1 MSFFISDAVAATGA
15 PAQGSPMSL
24 ILMLVV
30 FGLIFYFMILRP
42 QQKRT
47 KEHKNLMNSIA
58 KGDEVLTNGGLVG
71 RVTKVAETGYI
82 AIALNDTTEVVIKR
96 DFVAAVLPKGTM
108 KALYLTFP
116 KGNCRVKPLS
126 FVEVCHAGRR
136 HCRRPDLCASQPVW

>member
-1 MSFFISDAVAATGA
+1 MSFFISDAIAA
-15 PAQGSPMSL
+15 PAAGAGQSQWTL
-24 ILMLVV
+24 IPMLVV

-47 KEHKNLMNSIA
+47 KEHKKLMDSIA

-71 RVTKVAETGYI
+71 RVTKVAEAGYI

-108 KALYLTFP
+108 KAL
-116 KGNCRVKPLS
+116 
-126 FVEVCHAGRR
+126 
-136 HCRRPDLCASQPVW
+136 

>member
-47 KEHKNLMNSIA
+47 KEHKKLMDSIA

-71 RVTKVAETGYI
+71 RVTKVAENGYMPK
-82 AIALNDTTEVVIKR
+82 AINPPITPDRIRISGRSAPMRMRRGRITLSMVPTTQLQTSSTVPQVV
-96 DFVAAVLPKGTM
+96 
-108 KALYLTFP
+108 
-116 KGNCRVKPLS
+116 S
-126 FVEVCHAGRR
+126 
-136 HCRRPDLCASQPVW
+136 PVQ

>member
-71 RVTKVAETGYI
+71 RVTKVTGYI

-108 KALYLTFP
+108 KAL
-116 KGNCRVKPLS
+116 
-126 FVEVCHAGRR
+126 
-136 HCRRPDLCASQPVW
+136 

>member
-30 FGLIFYFMILRP
+30 FGLIFYFMILILRP

-47 KEHKNLMNSIA
+47 KEHKKLMDSIA

-71 RVTKVAETGYI
+71 RVTKVAENGYI

-108 KALYLTFP
+108 KAL
-116 KGNCRVKPLS
+116 
-126 FVEVCHAGRR
+126 
-136 HCRRPDLCASQPVW
+136 

>member
-1 MSFFISDAVAATGA
+1 
-15 PAQGSPMSL
+15 
-24 ILMLVV
+24 
-30 FGLIFYFMILRP
+30 MILRP

-96 DFVAAVLPKGTM
+96 DFVAAVLPKGIHEG
-108 KALYLTFP
+108 A
-116 KGNCRVKPLS
+116 VI
-126 FVEVCHAGRR
+126 
-136 HCRRPDLCASQPVW
+136 

>member
-47 KEHKNLMNSIA
+47 QEHKKLM
-58 KGDEVLTNGGLVG
+58 
-71 RVTKVAETGYI
+71 
-82 AIALNDTTEVVIKR
+82 
-96 DFVAAVLPKGTM
+96 
-108 KALYLTFP
+108 
-116 KGNCRVKPLS
+116 
-126 FVEVCHAGRR
+126 
-136 HCRRPDLCASQPVW
+136 

>member
-58 KGDEVLTNGGLVG
+58 KGDEVLT
-71 RVTKVAETGYI
+71 KVAETGYI

-108 KALYLTFP
+108 KAL
-116 KGNCRVKPLS
+116 
-126 FVEVCHAGRR
+126 
-136 HCRRPDLCASQPVW
+136 

>member
-58 KGDEVLTNGGLVG
+58 KGDEVLNQRRSGRSRDQSGGNWLHCYRAERYAVTNPVVNF
-71 RVTKVAETGYI
+71 VT
-82 AIALNDTTEVVIKR
+82 LN
-96 DFVAAVLPKGTM
+96 
-108 KALYLTFP
+108 
-116 KGNCRVKPLS
+116 LS
-126 FVEVCHAGRR
+126 M
-136 HCRRPDLCASQPVW
+136 

>member
-47 KEHKNLMNSIA
+47 KEHKKLMDSIA

-71 RVTKVAETGYI
+71 RVTKVAENGYI
-82 AIALNDTTEVVIKR
+82 AIALNDTTEVVIER

-108 KALYLTFP
+108 KAL
-116 KGNCRVKPLS
+116 
-126 FVEVCHAGRR
+126 
-136 HCRRPDLCASQPVW
+136 